1 MGARSSAAA
10 EAEMERKVSVAARNL
25 GDGVQKIVMA
35 AKMGGG
41 GGGEGSDQQSP
52 DEWKIR
58 LLQLLGGTDHEVEQ
72 QNSSNK
78 VSPPNDLDIL
88 LENSECDKFV
98 LRCVE
103 NELPPNLIH
112 CLRLL
117 RVLELQHAHTAV
129 ALQQRAGRDGSAAVA
144 DSVSTTATDKVSRL
158 LCLLCTDPSVGEQL
172 RPHLFG
178 LLALSGASYP
188 PSGVHVASGA
198 SDVILAFSESCL
210 SASLVWFLHDRKMIV
225 HMTDDVKELCGMTA
239 VSSPS
244 SVTLC
249 LYGQAAEAAGLW
261 LVAIR
266 TVVKLVVSS
275 CQHQCLELLRDF
287 DAAGGYH
294 VLCYGI
300 ANAGPKHIPKMLEL
314 VTTLVCCKTDTSTRR
329 PQDTGEAG
337 GDDMSH
343 TDGTVASELTMQN
356 DKSSLMEEIDDC
368 RLATNPNAFEIV
380 EDLMVRSVPLLSA
393 YVEANNGQRPSL
405 ETNDALREL
414 SAFSIETAR
423 DILSNPDADDAGL
436 EGAEAF
442 DLASELLVTT
452 LQLYSDHAKNY
463 TIIEPRYNI
472 LTQYILAFPTFSDM
486 SIKVMILKTLEYVCT
501 GLSDS
506 NSVKP
511 LSVLSEIFFSLCKS
525 LLVEEKGDDEDD
537 STGRT
542 GSKVY
547 DAFTLDAEF
556 LMGTLVKLLQFD
568 DSVSHVMVEGGLLV
582 DKIDDFLQLVLASPY
597 IQGANLEGIDGIRE
611 PPTSTKMDGVF
622 SSVCSILQLVVRSG
636 AISRSALSRHPV
648 EIGASS
654 SDQSG
659 NLDQNLTLLL
669 YTGIKELGVKAMQ
682 GSLSVFEA
690 KLTSRHDDSLKDD
703 MEVIVDLL
711 DYFAEM
717 TGRCCGVFLT
727 GEAVDTSSSVRV
739 RRKRDRPWREGGK
752 VDASGL
758 DREREGDSSGLP
770 LGLLERES
778 EVINMLRSVL
788 EGNESAQDAFRISGG
803 FECIIR
809 VMLCLDGAVDDDAQ
823 IAEDSGEASTSKAL
837 GDLLAS
843 ILALLGAATEP
854 SRNQKNFIG
863 ALAESSAAID
873 SLDAFAEDDRIA
885 GTPASVNRVYLR
897 QKGLYIALAAA
908 IAGTGILREP
918 RHALAVFNHALK
930 FMESSLGLPVPGEEK
945 NEEAKEDASGFIRNP
960 DAVRLILGL
969 AVRLPETDEGIAL
982 SKTAFKEVIRLCST
996 DRSGSSLS
1004 QIASSGLISSLT
1016 SPKEFAPYLEDVSHP
1031 LYALFVLLLRR
1042 LASFTMTYMD
1052 FVALLRC
1059 IAGPILRDDAAAEE
1073 AESDDLKAKRIRLPV
1088 ITSSVRANTTAPKL
1102 TSDATKSEIWQF
1114 RENDH
1119 CNRLETLSLIAERGD
1134 RVARCQ
1140 LGGDSLNTLSLYMQ
1154 KVPMEERLYKLAEEG
1169 RTKFIEV
1176 ESVDMAAKIA
1186 AKTGAAAVAS
1196 QGAAAQKEIIWTPFG
1211 SSGFTFSAWMRIP
1224 ASEETTT
1231 GSIFVLDLSTPPN
1244 DPNGVSYLS
1253 VWYDIQN
1260 QRFNVLSSSSH
1271 RNEPKFFPASPLAAG
1286 VWHHIFL
1293 TFQPPK
1299 RAVMS
1304 RKSIMILC
1312 VDGRPLEIEAKVDS
1326 ILLPPTARMYVGVP
1340 NPVLAT
1346 SGAVGGSLPPWELG
1360 TMLLVTTILGIRDAT
1375 SIFAAGPDFAGI
1387 FWGDRPQ
1394 RLSLAATAT
1403 ATFAML
1409 AESGEQGSVAGALR
1423 RRGVP
1428 EVEAAGHVMRERG
1441 FGGGPVAGPESDLLT
1456 AVGLLCSI
1464 QPDAIALAFRAS
1476 AAHNAARDGLSSS
1489 SKRHFSRRLANLA
1502 RINSSNE
1509 FVATDAVVYGSG
1521 SVVTPHS
1528 FADNVQWIGGPNVL
1542 LPIVNAARSTTSMAL
1557 ALRLI
1562 RESVHRHPPNLEML
1576 QAGGGYRMLGLLLRQ
1591 KRIMDAN
1598 VMEQCFAFA
1607 VHGFVPGSLEE
1618 QPRGDPPGG
1627 PVSLPKWA
1635 FSDRW
1640 VFSDLDAM
1648 KYLLLNHQVWD
1659 LRRAG
1664 PDLPLRL
1671 LSFLNGLVAAHS
1683 AHAAFNS
1690 RRLHLL
1696 GIIRWTLHL
1705 MLEAAELYSAGAVAA
1720 EAMRSGGP
1728 DTSGTDGDGGDG
1740 TGVGPSGVSS
1750 IGAAALA
1757 SGWICKAP
1765 SVSQI
1770 AVGGDPDNP
1779 LLLGCKTLL
1788 RRVLTFMLT
1797 PGDLEAIAGA
1807 AIYTVSITGA
1817 SIKTGAEQ
1825 QPPPTQAPELD
1836 EVGRSTDEM
1845 LPPGPVARV
1854 YLLRLLE
1861 ELVVD
1866 GVNEIV
1872 TATRS
1877 NEKKGGDMDGPSESS
1892 AQPHAGGGTISNQSY
1907 LALSMM
1913 ARRRNKAGSPV
1924 DSIHPKHQQAQAFL
1938 SAFANILTPVWF
1950 ACILEGC
1957 REEASASAV
1966 FRLMILMLQSSP
1978 AFAAAFEEAGG
1989 FAPLVLSIPK
1999 FSTCAGITMSMLSQL
2014 LHAPILH
2021 LPCFGEMNSSQ
2032 LCAIFDAESDA
2043 SDLIMMENSQGGLHT
2058 PSDPSCGIF
2067 ALLAECLG
2075 RNIQLSSFDNE
2086 MGHKARC
2093 TNEAVLHLLS
2103 HRHTF
2108 SSSFQE
2114 FCRTPDFLEPLAQAL
2129 CLVYDEKLQKA
2140 KEESRAIE
2148 REEQFARERAEA
2160 SRLEA
2165 LASQKDDSEKSID
2178 ILNAQEEDFM
2188 AWPAGA
2194 ENPDRNAFDPRQQHQ
2209 AAKKIAR
2216 RGSLNQVDTGTTPTE
2231 RFVGKAE
2238 DEGEASGI
2246 GMVQLLHLVLSH
2258 AVLSGPLAAPLVSA
2272 LFRSFPIH
2280 ASPDQVEAFHLVLIE
2295 HCRSVVEDAL
2305 QRGEPI
2311 ALANC
2316 VGLSSVLL
2324 DRLMAGFFTSEPVLD
2339 SVKIVLKT
2347 LTCLTSTGSYASRT
2361 LGNAEQNMLVADA
2374 AHLARLTC
2382 LTALQRSRPA
2392 GPYDAG
2398 DDDLKLAVLETLG
2411 QNLRQFL
2418 LIPSSFA
2425 GGNAQKRQGGG
2436 DGFPT
2441 PAPGTKFYSLWQS
2454 ASLTRCCPP
2463 SFSCTFPDLSALDEP
2478 DRAFVVALMAE
2489 IHIMLLDKV
2498 QDIREQAVVIVVALL
2513 QQRRGIMSELLIAD
2527 ISRGDGRMETVDLMN
2542 RGGFGALLVA
2552 HEAAT
2557 IAENMGTVPRRAGG
2571 KAGSSSSKKYASFFE
2586 WLDRNQGQVAAVFHG
2601 IHIQASRLLPGF
2613 DIGASTPEEAIENEQ
2628 KVMLLKLTS
2637 QDASDRTIL
2646 GGLERAEL
2654 AQRSHDKTAES
2665 HALWKRQGFD
2675 DLSSG
2680 AMQWKFLL
2688 RQLKGSCSI
2697 WEGGLYVFEESPFA
2711 TAAKLLVFVRKRK
2724 KSPEEEKDNRALI
2737 SDIEAAASKAK
2748 ADLAAIETVT
2758 RWKLDLTEGYER
2770 QRRRL
2775 LPNYEFFSL
2784 YNIDESV
2791 DASDKEKKKRRPSVP
2806 GLLDSVDNE
2815 GGEVAISEGV
2825 DEKQSHRDGMFVDQA
2840 NAMEATAALLREM
2853 NLGGAGQMLDE
2864 DDYDDEIDEDAED
2877 DELGAVA
2884 IAGADD
2890 DRVRSTSIDI
2900 NDDQT
2905 DSSALQQ
2912 RKQQDQ
2918 PISMGEE
2925 MQEGGQKEGEGE
2937 SEDLTGL
2944 KDKELA
2950 SSYDLITGLLRAG
2963 DWPEK
2968 SYNVK
2973 RCTGL
2978 EVRQALL
2985 LWCRDAIYIID
2996 GFEQTDGEGLEG
3008 KINRL
3013 EKANTTY
3020 YINLRQDDVVT
3031 MEPSEEGVNG
3041 EVVQRHYHPMEDR
3054 LESDEAKAKQKAE
3067 GEAASEEIT
3076 YQHRSQ
3082 RVAFTDLYSVYRRRY
3097 QLEHIA
3103 LEFYDVHRNGT
3114 LIAFSS
3120 NADREEVLTKVL
3132 SSPLPNSI
3140 FSSSILGGST
3150 SINYKKFMSNLRQKI
3165 TSQWVQGRMTNFDFI
3180 MHLNSFAGRTYNDLT
3195 QYPVFPWVLADY
3207 DSEEIDLSDPSVYR
3221 DFSKPMGGQGAERAA
3236 QFQERYEA
3244 LESNYMNED
3253 EPPPF
3258 HYGTHYSCAAYVLY
3272 YLMRL
3277 EPFSRLAL
3285 SLQGG
3290 RFDVAD
3296 RLFHNIGGSWKSAS
3310 MENLQDVRELIPE
3323 FFYLP
3328 EFLVNNNNFDFGTTQ
3343 VGETVHHVT
3352 LPKWAKGDP
3361 RRFIR
3366 INRQALESEYVSKNL
3381 HKWADLIFGF
3391 KQRGREAVAALNTFV
3406 HVTYEGTVDLD
3417 AIEDPVQ
3424 RDSIIAQIQNFGQT
3438 PSRLERKPFPTRNVA
3453 SAVKEKSIDFNAL
3466 ASLAA
3471 LTPPFCVVGA
3481 PHRVYL
3487 RATMLDTC
3495 RVGMIGQMDSSV
3507 GDMCLV
3513 KGQLVGVGKK
3523 CALILPSKK
3532 YYRYGGP
3539 NNGVSVHVAM
3549 TSARHREVNRV
3560 LSIHDGMHRAPVNV
3574 AKPSLNGLWLVTGCV
3589 DSTVRVWRYD
3599 GQNVQ
3604 LQATLCG
3611 HEGGKVTCVDVSTTF
3626 GTIVTG
3632 GADGNVLVWDLRTL
3646 TFLRKLRHANV
3657 TAASEDLGSSAISV
3671 SVNHKNGN
3679 ILTLVG
3685 STLSLFDINGS
3696 QVATLEKDFEFEY
3709 HNRPSCAIAT
3719 DCPEW
3724 MENGIVAVTGH
3735 VNGDVRLWGL
3745 DYENKILLS
3754 RHQLP
3759 DKVHSC
3765 PITAL
3770 RVSGD
3775 RQDTLLVGDKSGK
3788 MSVCKTLQL
3797 DALNQQELA
3806 LVLHELRT
3814 IKSSGGYRN
3823 VAPDKERTTVAE
3835 GNEPS

>member
-1 MGARSSAAA
+1 
-10 EAEMERKVSVAARNL
+10 
-25 GDGVQKIVMA
+25 
-35 AKMGGG
+35 
-41 GGGEGSDQQSP
+41 
-52 DEWKIR
+52 
-58 LLQLLGGTDHEVEQ
+58 
-72 QNSSNK
+72 
-78 VSPPNDLDIL
+78 LD
-88 LENSECDKFV
+88 S
-98 LRCVE
+98 
-103 NELPPNLIH
+103 
-112 CLRLL
+112 
-117 RVLELQHAHTAV
+117 
-129 ALQQRAGRDGSAAVA
+129 
-144 DSVSTTATDKVSRL
+144 
-158 LCLLCTDPSVGEQL
+158 
-172 RPHLFG
+172 
-178 LLALSGASYP
+178 
-188 PSGVHVASGA
+188 
-198 SDVILAFSESCL
+198 
-210 SASLVWFLHDRKMIV
+210 
-225 HMTDDVKELCGMTA
+225 
-239 VSSPS
+239 
-244 SVTLC
+244 
-249 LYGQAAEAAGLW
+249 
-261 LVAIR
+261 
-266 TVVKLVVSS
+266 
-275 CQHQCLELLRDF
+275 
-287 DAAGGYH
+287 
-294 VLCYGI
+294 
-300 ANAGPKHIPKMLEL
+300 
-314 VTTLVCCKTDTSTRR
+314 
-329 PQDTGEAG
+329 
-337 GDDMSH
+337 
-343 TDGTVASELTMQN
+343 
-356 DKSSLMEEIDDC
+356 
-368 RLATNPNAFEIV
+368 
-380 EDLMVRSVPLLSA
+380 
-393 YVEANNGQRPSL
+393 
-405 ETNDALREL
+405 
-414 SAFSIETAR
+414 
-423 DILSNPDADDAGL
+423 
-436 EGAEAF
+436 
-442 DLASELLVTT
+442 
-452 LQLYSDHAKNY
+452 
-463 TIIEPRYNI
+463 
-472 LTQYILAFPTFSDM
+472 
-486 SIKVMILKTLEYVCT
+486 
-501 GLSDS
+501 
-506 NSVKP
+506 
-511 LSVLSEIFFSLCKS
+511 
-525 LLVEEKGDDEDD
+525 
-537 STGRT
+537 
-542 GSKVY
+542 
-547 DAFTLDAEF
+547 
-556 LMGTLVKLLQFD
+556 
-568 DSVSHVMVEGGLLV
+568 
-582 DKIDDFLQLVLASPY
+582 
-597 IQGANLEGIDGIRE
+597 
-611 PPTSTKMDGVF
+611 
-622 SSVCSILQLVVRSG
+622 
-636 AISRSALSRHPV
+636 
-648 EIGASS
+648 
-654 SDQSG
+654 
-659 NLDQNLTLLL
+659 
-669 YTGIKELGVKAMQ
+669 
-682 GSLSVFEA
+682 
-690 KLTSRHDDSLKDD
+690 
-703 MEVIVDLL
+703 
-711 DYFAEM
+711 FA
-717 TGRCCGVFLT
+717 
-727 GEAVDTSSSVRV
+727 
-739 RRKRDRPWREGGK
+739 
-752 VDASGL
+752 
-758 DREREGDSSGLP
+758 
-770 LGLLERES
+770 
-778 EVINMLRSVL
+778 
-788 EGNESAQDAFRISGG
+788 
-803 FECIIR
+803 
-809 VMLCLDGAVDDDAQ
+809 
-823 IAEDSGEASTSKAL
+823 
-837 GDLLAS
+837 
-843 ILALLGAATEP
+843 
-854 SRNQKNFIG
+854 
-863 ALAESSAAID
+863 
-873 SLDAFAEDDRIA
+873 
-885 GTPASVNRVYLR
+885 
-897 QKGLYIALAAA
+897 
-908 IAGTGILREP
+908 
-918 RHALAVFNHALK
+918 
-930 FMESSLGLPVPGEEK
+930 
-945 NEEAKEDASGFIRNP
+945 
-960 DAVRLILGL
+960 
-969 AVRLPETDEGIAL
+969 
-982 SKTAFKEVIRLCST
+982 
-996 DRSGSSLS
+996 
-1004 QIASSGLISSLT
+1004 
-1016 SPKEFAPYLEDVSHP
+1016 
-1031 LYALFVLLLRR
+1031 
-1042 LASFTMTYMD
+1042 
-1052 FVALLRC
+1052 
-1059 IAGPILRDDAAAEE
+1059 
-1073 AESDDLKAKRIRLPV
+1073 
-1088 ITSSVRANTTAPKL
+1088 
-1102 TSDATKSEIWQF
+1102 
-1114 RENDH
+1114 
-1119 CNRLETLSLIAERGD
+1119 
-1134 RVARCQ
+1134 
-1140 LGGDSLNTLSLYMQ
+1140 
-1154 KVPMEERLYKLAEEG
+1154 
-1169 RTKFIEV
+1169 
-1176 ESVDMAAKIA
+1176 
-1186 AKTGAAAVAS
+1186 
-1196 QGAAAQKEIIWTPFG
+1196 
-1211 SSGFTFSAWMRIP
+1211 SSGFTYSAWIRIP
-1224 ASEETTT
+1224 ATQEEAVT
-1231 GSIFVLDLSTPPN
+1231 GSLFVLDLSSPSN
-1244 DPNGVSYLS
+1244 DPKGVSYLS

-1260 QRFNVLSSSSH
+1260 QRFNVLSSSSS
-1271 RNEPKFFPASPLAAG
+1271 RREPTFFPTSPLAVG

-1299 RAVMS
+1299 RAVKS
-1304 RKSIMILC
+1304 RKSVVVLC
-1312 VDGRPLEIEAKVDS
+1312 MDGRPLEVEAKVDS

-1340 NPVLAT
+1340 NPVLAC
-1346 SGAVGGSLPPWELG
+1346 SGAVRGILPNWELG
-1360 TMLLVTTILGIRDAT
+1360 PMLLITTILGIRDAT

-1403 ATFAML
+1403 STFAML
-1409 AESGEQGSVAGALR
+1409 SEIGEQGSVAGALR

-1456 AVGLLCSI
+1456 AAGLLCSVS
-1464 QPDAIALAFRAS
+1464 PDAVALAFRAS
-1476 AAHNAARDGLSSS
+1476 ASSNSTRDGLSSS
-1489 SKRHFSRRLANLA
+1489 NKRHYSRRLANLA

-1509 FVATDAVVYGSG
+1509 IVATDAVVYGNG
-1521 SVVTPHS
+1521 SIVSPHS
-1528 FADNVQWIGGPNVL
+1528 FADNVQWIGGPNLL
-1542 LPIVNAARSTTSMAL
+1542 LPIVNAARSTVSMTL

-1576 QAGGGYRMLGLLLRQ
+1576 QAGGGYRMLGLLMRQ

-1618 QPRGDPPGG
+1618 QEESMIGEAPARTR
-1627 PVSLPKWA
+1627 SLPRWSC
-1635 FSDRW
+1635 SDTW

-1664 PDLPLRL
+1664 PEMPLRL
-1671 LSFLNGLVAAHS
+1671 LSFLNGLVSAQS

-1705 MLEAAELYSAGAVAA
+1705 MLEAAELYGAGAVAA
-1720 EAMRSGGP
+1720 EAAESGQNSSNNEN
-1728 DTSGTDGDGGDG
+1728 DTAFE
-1740 TGVGPSGVSS
+1740 GVGGAGPSVSS
-1750 IGAAALA
+1750 VGIAAL
-1757 SGWICKAP
+1757 SCGWICEPPA
-1765 SVSQI
+1765 VSHI
-1770 AVGGDPDNP
+1770 SVGGDPDNP

-1807 AIYTVSITGA
+1807 AIYTVSITG
-1817 SIKTGAEQ
+1817 STVKSGSEHQQ
-1825 QPPPTQAPELD
+1825 QPLNNAQEATEEGKSPD
-1836 EVGRSTDEM
+1836 ER

-1872 TATRS
+1872 TAS
-1877 NEKKGGDMDGPSESS
+1877 NDKKSSDSDGPSETTV
-1892 AQPHAGGGTISNQSY
+1892 QPHSGGGTSSNQSY
-1907 LALSMM
+1907 LALSIMT
-1913 ARRRNKAGSPV
+1913 RKRNNRGQSGGPIDAAM
-1924 DSIHPKHQQAQAFL
+1924 HPKHQQAQAFL

-1999 FSTCAGITMSMLSQL
+1999 FSTCASITMSMLSQL

-2021 LPCFGEMNSSQ
+2021 LPTFGAMDAGQ
-2032 LCAIFDAESDA
+2032 LCEIFDAESDA
-2043 SDLIMMENSQGGLHT
+2043 SELIMRENLHGGLHA

-2075 RNIQLSSFDNE
+2075 RNIQLASFDNE
-2086 MGHKARC
+2086 MGLKARR
-2093 TNEAVLHLLS
+2093 TNEAVLHLLR
-2103 HRHTF
+2103 HRHAF

-2129 CLVYDEKLQKA
+2129 CLVHDEKLQRLQKA
-2140 KEESRAIE
+2140 QEESSAIE
-2148 REEQFARERAEA
+2148 REEQLAAERGEGIRREAMTRET
-2160 SRLEA
+2160 S
-2165 LASQKDDSEKSID
+2165 DDSID
-2178 ILNAQEEDFM
+2178 ILSEEKNNFVS
-2188 AWPAGA
+2188 WPVGA
-2194 ENPDRNAFDPRQQHQ
+2194 ENPGSAAAHDPRQR
-2209 AAKKIAR
+2209 KPETVAR
-2216 RGSLNQVDTGTTPTE
+2216 PGSLGQVDSSMTPTE
-2231 RFVGKAE
+2231 RFVGSSE

-2246 GMVQLLHLVLSH
+2246 GMVELLHLVLSH
-2258 AVLSGPLAAPLVSA
+2258 AVLSGPLAAPLVCA

-2305 QRGEPI
+2305 QKGEAI

-2316 VGLSSVLL
+2316 VGVSAVLL
-2324 DRLMAGFFTSEPVLD
+2324 DRLVAGFFTSEPVLD
-2339 SVKIVLKT
+2339 SVKIVVET
-2347 LTCLTSTGSYASRT
+2347 LTCLISTESCASRT

-2374 AHLARLTC
+2374 AHIARLTC

-2398 DDDLKLAVLETLG
+2398 DDGLKLAVLEMLG
-2411 QNLRQFL
+2411 QNLRDLL
-2418 LIPSSFA
+2418 LIPASFA
-2425 GGNAQKRQGGG
+2425 GGNAQRRQGGG
-2436 DGFPT
+2436 AYPT
-2441 PAPGTKFYSLWQS
+2441 PAPGTKLYSLWQS

-2463 SFSCTFPDLSALDEP
+2463 SFSCAFPDLTALDEP

-2489 IHIMLLDKV
+2489 IHIMLLDKR

-2513 QQRRGIMSELLIAD
+2513 QQRRGIMSDLLIAD
-2527 ISRGDGRMETVDLMN
+2527 IARGDGRTETVDLMN

-2552 HEAAT
+2552 HEAAS
-2557 IAENMGTVPRRAGG
+2557 IAENISTVPRKSGG
-2571 KAGSSSSKKYASFFE
+2571 KSSSSSGKKYAPFFE
-2586 WLDRNQGQVAAVFHG
+2586 WLDRNQAQVAAVFHG
-2601 IHIQASRLLPGF
+2601 IHIQASSLLPGF
-2613 DIGASTPEEAIENEQ
+2613 DVGASTPEEAIENEQ

-2637 QDASDRTIL
+2637 QDSSDRTIL

-2654 AQRSHDKTAES
+2654 AQRSHEKTAES

-2697 WEGGLYVFEESPFA
+2697 WEGGLYVFEKSPFA
-2711 TAAKLLVFVRKRK
+2711 NAAKLLLFVRKRK
-2724 KSPEEEKDNRALI
+2724 KSLEDDKDSMALLAEEAE
-2737 SDIEAAASKAK
+2737 EADSKAK
-2748 ADLAAIETVT
+2748 ALAAIETVT

-2791 DASDKEKKKRRPSVP
+2791 DTDKDKKDKRQSLVSSTSAEGAEGAVAEKVDGDSGASPPRPSRRDA
-2806 GLLDSVDNE
+2806 LLQPS
-2815 GGEVAISEGV
+2815 S
-2825 DEKQSHRDGMFVDQA
+2825 
-2840 NAMEATAALLREM
+2840 MEATAALLREM
-2853 NLGGAGQMLDE
+2853 NLGPGKGQLLDE
-2864 DDYDDEIDEDAED
+2864 DDDDEGLDD
-2877 DELGAVA
+2877 DEYGEEEPVAEIAVA
-2884 IAGADD
+2884 A
-2890 DRVRSTSIDI
+2890 
-2900 NDDQT
+2900 
-2905 DSSALQQ
+2905 
-2912 RKQQDQ
+2912 
-2918 PISMGEE
+2918 GEE
-2925 MQEGGQKEGEGE
+2925 DKPSTQDEASASLREQIRQQEQPLGIGQDLVTAEKQEGGAEA
-2937 SEDLTGL
+2937 EDIAGL

-2950 SSYDLITGLLRAG
+2950 SSYDLITGLLQAG

-3020 YINLRQDDVVT
+3020 YINLRQDDFVS
-3031 MEPSEEGVNG
+3031 MDPAEDDIEG
-3041 EVVQRHYHPMEDR
+3041 EVAETVYQPVEDR
-3054 LESDEAKAKQKAE
+3054 LESEEAQAKKKAE
-3067 GEAASEEIT
+3067 GEASEEIT

-3082 RVAFTDLYSVYRRRY
+3082 RIAFTDLYSVYRRRY
-3097 QLEHIA
+3097 QLQHIA

-3114 LIAFSS
+3114 LIAFST
-3120 NADREEVLTKVL
+3120 NAEREEVLTKVL

-3207 DSEEIDLSDPSVYR
+3207 DSEDIDLSDPSVYR
-3221 DFSKPMGGQGAERAA
+3221 DLSKPMGGQGRERAI

-3310 MENLQDVRELIPE
+3310 TENLQDVRELIPE

-3343 VGETVHHVT
+3343 TGKTVHHVT

-3366 INRQALESEYVSKNL
+3366 INRQALESEYVSRSL

-3417 AIEDPVQ
+3417 SIEDPIQ
-3424 RDSIIAQIQNFGQT
+3424 RESIIAQIQNFGQT
-3438 PSRLERKPFPTRNVA
+3438 PSRLDRKPFPSRNVV
-3453 SAVKEKSIDFNAL
+3453 SAVKEKSIDFSAL
-3466 ASLAA
+3466 SSLAA

-3495 RVGMIGQMDSSV
+3495 RVGMIGQLDSSV

-3532 YYRYGGP
+3532 YYRFGGP

-3560 LSIHDGMHRAPVNV
+3560 LSIHDGMHRGLINV

-3611 HEGGKVTCVDVSTTF
+3611 HEGSMVTCVDVSTTF

-3632 GADGNVLVWDLRTL
+3632 GADGTVLVWDLRTL
-3646 TFLRKLRHANV
+3646 TFLRKLRHSNIV
-3657 TAASEDLGSSAISV
+3657 AASEELGTSALSV
-3671 SVNHKNGN
+3671 SLNHKNGN

-3685 STLSLFDINGS
+3685 STLSLFDINGNTI
-3696 QVATLEKDFEFEY
+3696 ATLEPGMEFEPT
-3709 HNRPSCAIAT
+3709 NRPSCAIAT

-3724 MENGIVAVTGH
+3724 MENGVVAVSGH

-3745 DYENKILLS
+3745 DYENKVLVM

-3797 DALNQQELA
+3797 EALNQQEIA
-3806 LVLHELRT
+3806 LVLHEIASMNT
-3814 IKSSGGYRN
+3814 
-3823 VAPDKERTTVAE
+3823 DKATTTAH
-3835 GNEPS
+3835 G

>member
-1 MGARSSAAA
+1 MAGRSSAAA

-41 GGGEGSDQQSP
+41 GGGGPGGGGGGGSGGGDQQSP

-58 LLQLLGGTDHEVEQ
+58 LLQLLGGSDHEVEQ
-72 QNSSNK
+72 QQSSGK
-78 VSPPNDLDIL
+78 KASPPNDLDIL

-129 ALQQRAGRDGSAAVA
+129 AMQQRAGRDGSAAVA
-144 DSVSTTATDKVSRL
+144 ESVSTTATAKVSRL

-188 PSGVHVASGA
+188 PSGVHVASAA
-198 SDVILAFSESCL
+198 SDVILAFSDSCL

-261 LVAIR
+261 VVALR

-300 ANAGPKHIPKMLEL
+300 ANAGPKHIPKLLEL

-329 PQDTGEAG
+329 ARDAAEGG
-337 GDDMSH
+337 GDEISQA
-343 TDGTVASELTMQN
+343 DGTVTSELTMQN
-356 DKSSLMEEIDDC
+356 DKSSLMEEIDDS

-393 YVEANNGQRPSL
+393 YVEANDGQRPSL
-405 ETNDALREL
+405 ATNDALREL
-414 SAFSIETAR
+414 AAFSIETAR
-423 DILSNPDADDAGL
+423 GILSDPDVDEAER
-436 EGAEAF
+436 EGSEAF

-463 TIIEPRYNI
+463 SIIESRYNI
-472 LTQYILAFPTFSDM
+472 LSQYILAFPTFSDM
-486 SIKVMILKTLEYVCT
+486 SVKVMILKTLEYVCT

-525 LLVEEKGDDEDD
+525 LLIEEKVDQDEVEAD
-537 STGRT
+537 GA

-568 DSVSHVMVEGGLLV
+568 ESVSHVMVEGGLLV
-582 DKIDDFLQLVLASPY
+582 DKIDDFLQLVLESPY
-597 IQGANLEGIDGIRE
+597 IQGASSEEIDSIRE
-611 PPTSTKMDGVF
+611 PPSSTEVDGVF
-622 SSVCSILQLVVRSG
+622 SSVCSILRLVVRSG

-648 EIGASS
+648 EIGAP
-654 SDQSG
+654 SG
-659 NLDQNLTLLL
+659 DEHGSLDQNLTLLL
-669 YTGIKELGVKAMQ
+669 CTGIKDLGEKAME

-703 MEVIVDLL
+703 MGGIVDLL
-711 DYFAEM
+711 DYFAEI
-717 TGRCCGVFLT
+717 TGRCCGVSLT
-727 GEAVDTSSSVRV
+727 GDTVDTSGAV
-739 RRKRDRPWREGGK
+739 RRKRDRPWREGGR

-770 LGLLERES
+770 LTLLQRER

-809 VMLCLDGAVDDDAQ
+809 VLLCLDGAVDDDSETDA
-823 IAEDSGEASTSKAL
+823 DNGGTSTSKAV

-863 ALAESSAAID
+863 ALVESSAAID
-873 SLDAFAEDDRIA
+873 SLDAFSEDDRIA
-885 GTPASVNRVYLR
+885 GTPASVNRLYLR
-897 QKGLYIALAAA
+897 QKGLYIALATA
-908 IAGTGILREP
+908 ISGTGILREP
-918 RHALAVFNHALK
+918 RRALSVVNHALK
-930 FMESSLGLPVPGEEK
+930 FMESSLGLTVPGEEK
-945 NEEAKEDASGFIRNP
+945 KEEAKEDASGFIRNP

-969 AVRLPETDEGIAL
+969 AVRLPETDEGVTL
-982 SKTAFKEVIRLCST
+982 SKTAFKEIIRLCST

-1016 SPKEFAPYLEDVSHP
+1016 SPKEFAPYLEDVGHP

-1059 IAGPILRDDAAAEE
+1059 VAGPILRDDVAEE
-1073 AESDDLKAKRIRLPV
+1073 AEDDDLKAKRIRLPV
-1088 ITSSVRANTTAPKL
+1088 ISSSVRTNTTAPKL
-1102 TSDATKSEIWQF
+1102 TSELTNSETWQF
-1114 RENDH
+1114 RENDY

-1169 RTKFIEV
+1169 RTKFIEI

-1186 AKTGAAAVAS
+1186 AKTGAAAVAI
-1196 QGAAAQKEIIWTPFG
+1196 QGAAAQKEIIWTPFA

-1224 ASEETTT
+1224 ASEETTS

-1271 RNEPKFFPASPLAAG
+1271 RNEPTFFPASPLAAG

-1304 RKSIMILC
+1304 RKSVMILC
-1312 VDGRPLEIEAKVDS
+1312 VDGRPLEVETKVDS

-1346 SGAVGGSLPPWELG
+1346 SGAVRGSLPPWELG

-1476 AAHNAARDGLSSS
+1476 ATHNATRDGLSSS

-1509 FVATDAVVYGSG
+1509 VVATDAVVYGNG
-1521 SVVTPHS
+1521 SVVSPHS

-1542 LPIVNAARSTTSMAL
+1542 LPIVNAARSTASMAL

-1618 QPRGDPPGG
+1618 QPRDDPPGG
-1627 PVSLPKWA
+1627 PASLPKWA

-1664 PDLPLRL
+1664 PELPLRL

-1720 EAMRSGGP
+1720 EAAKSGGL
-1728 DTSGTDGDGGDG
+1728 DVSGTDADFGGDG
-1740 TGVGPSGVSS
+1740 MNAPGVSS

-1807 AIYTVSITGA
+1807 AIYTVSITGT
-1817 SIKTGAEQ
+1817 SVKTGGEQ
-1825 QPPPTQAPELD
+1825 QPPPTHVPEVD
-1836 EVGRSTDEM
+1836 EEGRLTDEK

-1872 TATRS
+1872 TAS
-1877 NEKKGGDMDGPSESS
+1877 NEKKGGDTDGPSDSNV
-1892 AQPHAGGGTISNQSY
+1892 QPHAGGGTSSNQSY

-1913 ARRRNKAGSPV
+1913 ARRRNKTGAPM
-1924 DSIHPKHQQAQAFL
+1924 DSMHPKHQQAQAFL

-1950 ACILEGC
+1950 ACVLEGC

-1999 FSTCAGITMSMLSQL
+1999 FSTCASITMSMLSQL

-2021 LPCFGEMNSSQ
+2021 LPCFGTMNSSQ
-2032 LCAIFDAESDA
+2032 LCEIFDAESDA
-2043 SDLIMMENSQGGLHT
+2043 SELIMRENVQGGIHT

-2075 RNIQLSSFDNE
+2075 RNIQLASFDNE
-2086 MGHKARC
+2086 MGFKARR

-2129 CLVYDEKLQKA
+2129 CLVHDEKLQKLQKA
-2140 KEESRAIE
+2140 QENSRAIE
-2148 REEQFARERAEA
+2148 REEQLARESRREA
-2160 SRLEA
+2160 SA
-2165 LASQKDDSEKSID
+2165 LQRADSEKSID
-2178 ILNAQEEDFM
+2178 ILNEEEEDFM

-2194 ENPDRNAFDPRQQHQ
+2194 ENPDRAVFDPRQQHQ
-2209 AAKKIAR
+2209 ATKKMAR
-2216 RGSLNQVDTGTTPTE
+2216 RGSLNQVDTSVTPTE
-2231 RFVGKAE
+2231 RFVGNPE

-2295 HCRSVVEDAL
+2295 HCRLVVEDAL

-2316 VGLSSVLL
+2316 VGVSSVLL

-2339 SVKIVLKT
+2339 SVKIILKT

-2411 QNLRQFL
+2411 QNLRQLL

-2436 DGFPT
+2436 SGFPT

-2489 IHIMLLDKV
+2489 IHIMLLDKI

-2557 IAENMGTVPRRAGG
+2557 IAENISTVPRKAGG
-2571 KAGSSSSKKYASFFE
+2571 KGGSSAGKKYASFFE
-2586 WLDRNQGQVAAVFHG
+2586 WLDRNQAQVAAVFHG

-2697 WEGGLYVFEESPFA
+2697 WEGGLYIFEESPFA
-2711 TAAKLLVFVRKRK
+2711 TAAKLLMFVRKRK
-2724 KSPEEEKDNRALI
+2724 KSLEEDKDSRALI
-2737 SDIEAAASKAK
+2737 ADAEAATSKAK
-2748 ADLAAIETVT
+2748 AELAAIETVT

-2791 DASDKEKKKRRPSVP
+2791 DASDKDKKKRRPSVS
-2806 GLLDSVDNE
+2806 GLLESVDGE
-2815 GGEVAISEGV
+2815 GGEVALSEGI
-2825 DEKQSHRDGMFVDQA
+2825 ETRRDGMFDQA
-2840 NAMEATAALLREM
+2840 NTMEATAALLREM
-2853 NLGGAGQMLDE
+2853 NLGAAGQMLDE

-2877 DELGAVA
+2877 DDLGAGVA
-2884 IAGADD
+2884 VAAADD
-2890 DRVRSTSIDI
+2890 DDRGRSSSIDI
-2900 NDDQT
+2900 KGDQIGF
-2905 DSSALQQ
+2905 DS
-2912 RKQQDQ
+2912 RKQQEQ
-2918 PISMGEE
+2918 PIGMGQDIPAGE
-2925 MQEGGQKEGEGE
+2925 QREGEGE
-2937 SEDLTGL
+2937 SEDLAGL

-3031 MEPSEEGVNG
+3031 MEPSEGGANG
-3041 EVVQRHYHPMEDR
+3041 EVVQRQYQPMEDR

-3097 QLEHIA
+3097 QLQHIA

-3114 LIAFSS
+3114 LIAFST
-3120 NADREEVLTKVL
+3120 NAEREEVLTKVL

-3207 DSEEIDLSDPSVYR
+3207 DSEEIDLNDPSVYR

-3244 LESNYMNED
+3244 LESNYINED

-3310 MENLQDVRELIPE
+3310 TENLQDVRELIPE

-3343 VGETVHHVT
+3343 TGKTVHHVT

-3381 HKWADLIFGF
+3381 HRWADLIFGF

-3417 AIEDPVQ
+3417 AIEDPIQ
-3424 RDSIIAQIQNFGQT
+3424 RESIIAQIQNFGQT
-3438 PSRLERKPFPTRNVA
+3438 PSRLERKPFPARNVV

-3513 KGQLVGVGKK
+3513 KGQLVGVGRK

-3539 NNGVSVHVAM
+3539 NNGVSVHVAT

-3604 LQATLCG
+3604 LRATLCG

-3646 TFLRKLRHANV
+3646 TFLRKLRHTNV

-3685 STLSLFDINGS
+3685 STLSLFDINGN
-3696 QVATLEKDFEFEY
+3696 QVATLEQDFEFEL

-3745 DYENKILLS
+3745 DYESKVLVP

-3797 DALNQQELA
+3797 EALNQQELA

-3823 VAPDKERTTVAE
+3823 VMPDKERAIMAE
-3835 GNEPS
+3835 GAY